1 MLRLQRLHSFLP
13 ALFSA
18 TSLLLLTPGAHANDH
33 SGGDKAAGPAPMMF
47 VVNVGKTGHG
57 GTVLQTQIV
66 LEGANATATQSIEAF
81 KPALQHQIIQI
92 ISAETP
98 ERLRTADGKSALGE
112 KILEAS
118 NKILGTTR
126 KTGVKEVFFT
136 HFILQ
141 QP

>member
-1 MLRLQRLHSFLP
+1 MLRLQRLHPRLP
-13 ALFSA
+13 AILCAA
-18 TSLLLLTPGAHANDH
+18 TLLLLAPDVYANDH
-33 SGGDKAAGPAPMMF
+33 GGGEKAAGPAPMMF

-66 LEGANATATQSIEAF
+66 LEGANPTATQTIEAY
-81 KPALQHQIIQI
+81 KPELQHQIIQI
-92 ISAETP
+92 ISAESP
-98 ERLRTADGKSALGE
+98 ERLRRAEGKAALGE

-118 NKILGTTR
+118 NKILGTSR
-126 KTGVKEVFFT
+126 KNGVKEVFFT

>member
-1 MLRLQRLHSFLP
+1 MPRLQRLRPSL
-13 ALFSA
+13 SA
-18 TSLLLLTPGAHANDH
+18 ILASMTLLLATPWAQANDH
-33 SGGDKAAGPAPMMF
+33 GGGEKAAGPAPMMF

-66 LEGANATATQSIEAF
+66 LEGANPTATQSIEAY

-126 KTGVKEVFFT
+126 KNGVKEVFFT

>member
-1 MLRLQRLHSFLP
+1 MPRLQRLRPCL
-13 ALFSA
+13 SA
-18 TSLLLLTPGAHANDH
+18 ILASMTLLLATPWAQANDH
-33 SGGDKAAGPAPMMF
+33 GGGEKAAGPAPMMF

-66 LEGANATATQSIEAF
+66 LEGANPTATQSIEAY

-126 KTGVKEVFFT
+126 KNGVKEVFFT

>member
-1 MLRLQRLHSFLP
+1 MLRLQRLHPRLP
-13 ALFSA
+13 AILCAA
-18 TSLLLLTPGAHANDH
+18 TLLSLAPGAYANDH
-33 SGGDKAAGPAPMMF
+33 GGGEKAAGPTPMMF

-66 LEGANATATQSIEAF
+66 LEGANPAATQTIEAY

-98 ERLRTADGKSALGE
+98 ERLRSAEGKTALGE

-118 NKILGTTR
+118 NKIIGTSR
-126 KTGVKEVFFT
+126 KNGVKEVFFT

>member
-1 MLRLQRLHSFLP
+1 MPRLQCLRPS
-13 ALFSA
+13 LFAILASM
-18 TSLLLLTPGAHANDH
+18 TLLLATPWAQANDH
-33 SGGDKAAGPAPMMF
+33 GGGEKAAGPAPMMF

-66 LEGANATATQSIEAF
+66 LEGANPTATQSIEAY
-81 KPALQHQIIQI
+81 KPAIQHQIIQI

-126 KTGVKEVFFT
+126 KNGVKEVFFT